1 MNPITN
7 NQNSNITV
15 GLDIGSK
22 KIKCAIGQ
30 INDNKKNIK
39 LLGISEIESSGLK
52 KGVIIN
58 RDQLI
63 DKIEE
68 VINNA
73 EIMANIKVTDITLS
87 ITGEHIKSINTQ
99 AAISLN
105 HTNGITNGSKERV
118 INKTDVFQVL
128 NSSQSISLPIDRDIL
143 HTIPQEYSVD
153 TLEEIKNPIGM
164 TGRRLESKVH
174 LITAATAA
182 MNNIINCVEE
192 LGLNVNGLVFQP
204 IASALAVLNED
215 EMELGITLV
224 ELGYTTTNIAV
235 YNKGSIRHS
244 AIIPIGSKSITN
256 DIAVML
262 QIGLNES
269 ENIKIKYASAL
280 ASMSSSELNIDIPN
294 IDETKKR
301 SISENE
307 ISKYVEARMQ
317 EIFQMVMQEVS
328 RADVKDPLTYG
339 IVLTGGGAS
348 LRNIIPLIESSLGIK
363 VRLGKPTKIDGA
375 KDIADGPSYSTSMG
389 LLLWQ
394 LYAIDFSHLQKNT
407 DTSFTGLIKKI
418 RHTIENM
425 F

>member
-1 MNPITN
+1 MNTIN
-7 NQNSNITV
+7 NIHDSKITV

-22 KIKCAIGQ
+22 KIKCAIGE
-30 INDNKKNIK
+30 IKYDNKNVK
-39 LLGISEIESSGLK
+39 LLGISEIESAGIK

-58 RDQLI
+58 RDALI

-68 VINNA
+68 VVNNA
-73 EIMANIKVTDITLS
+73 EIMADIKITNLSLS
-87 ITGEHIKSINTQ
+87 ITGEHIRCINTQ

-105 HTNGITNGSKERV
+105 NINSITNGSKERA
-118 INKTDVFQVL
+118 INNTDIFQVL

-174 LITAATAA
+174 LVTATTTA
-182 MNNIINCVEE
+182 MNNIISCVEE
-192 LGLNVNGLVFQP
+192 LGLDVNCLVFQP
-204 IASALAVLNED
+204 LASALAVLKED
-215 EMELGITLV
+215 EMELGVTLV

-235 YNKGSIRHS
+235 YHKGSIRHS
-244 AIIPIGSKSITN
+244 AIIPIGSKSVTN

-262 QIGLNES
+262 QIGLDES
-269 ENIKIKYASAL
+269 EKIKIKYSSAL
-280 ASMSSSELNIDIPN
+280 ASMSSSKLNINISDIEGK
-294 IDETKKR
+294 IER

-317 EIFQMVMQEVS
+317 EIFQMVIKEIA

-339 IVLTGGGAS
+339 IVLTGGGAL
-348 LRNIIPLIESSLGIK
+348 LRNIIPLLENSLGIK
-363 VRLGKPTKIDGA
+363 VRLGKSMKIDGA
-375 KDIADGPSYSTSMG
+375 KDIADGPSYTASMG
-389 LLLWQ
+389 LLLWP
-394 LYAIDFSHLQKNT
+394 LYTIDFSHLQKNQ
-407 DTSFTGLIKKI
+407 SKSIKGIIKKI

>member
-1 MNPITN
+1 MNSIG
-7 NQNSNITV
+7 NQDSQITV

-30 INDNKKNIK
+30 VQDNQKRVN
-39 LLGISEIESSGLK
+39 LLGFSEIESSGIK
-52 KGVIIN
+52 KGTIIN
-58 RDQLI
+58 RDELI
-63 DKIEE
+63 DKIEQ

-73 EIMANIKVTDITLS
+73 ELMADIKVTGLTLS
-87 ITGEHIKSINTQ
+87 ITGEHIKCINTQ

-105 HTNGITNGSKERV
+105 YTNGISNGSREKI
-118 INKTDVFQVL
+118 INKNDILQVL

-153 TLEEIKNPIGM
+153 TLEEIKNPLGM

-182 MNNIINCVEE
+182 MNNFVSCVEE
-192 LGLNVNGLVFQP
+192 LGLSVEGLVFQP
-204 IASALAVLNED
+204 IASSLSTLKKD

-224 ELGYTTTNIAV
+224 DLGYTTTNIAV
-235 YNKGSIRHS
+235 YHKGSIRHS
-244 AIIPIGSKSITN
+244 GIIPIGSKSITN

-262 QIGLNES
+262 QIGLEES
-269 ENIKIKYASAL
+269 EKIKIKYASAL
-280 ASMSSSELNIDIPN
+280 ASMSSPELNIN
-294 IDETKKR
+294 ISNIGDDDKR

-317 EIFQMVMQEVS
+317 EIFQMVIQEIS

-348 LRNIIPLIESSLGIK
+348 LRNLIPLLEKSLGVK

-375 KDIADGPSYSTSMG
+375 KDIADGPSYATSMG
-389 LLLWQ
+389 LLLWS
-394 LYAIDFSHLQKNT
+394 LYDIDYSHLQNNQ
-407 DTSFTGLIKKI
+407 DQGFIRIIKKI
-418 RHTIENM
+418 RDTIENM